1 MKFEPYNYLAK
12 LEGQVMLPPFY
23 RRKNKTQSGHMAGYE
38 VVAHR
43 PGAQASYFYTLLKL
57 KVYLLMIK

>member
-1 MKFEPYNYLAK
+1 MKFKPYNYLAR

-38 VVAHR
+38 VRKLWRTGLEPR
-43 PGAQASYFYTLLKL
+43 PPTFTLF
-57 KVYLLMIK
+57 